1 MILMVKYIASPLS
14 LLMLIVSMV
23 TCIYIFGLKIDFFFF
38 LAFGGGGG
46 GYGGKINNLIDVA

>member
-1 MILMVKYIASPLS
+1 MILMVKYIAPPLS

-38 LAFGGGGG
+38 GWGGGGM
-46 GYGGKINNLIDVA
+46 GGKINNLIDVA

>member
-1 MILMVKYIASPLS
+1 MILMVKYIAPPLS

-38 LAFGGGGG
+38 FLVGGGGG
-46 GYGGKINNLIDVA
+46 MGGKINNLIDVA